1 MKRSCRRQSL
11 TGYYAVAHLEIA
23 YFLADLNNADAI
35 VA

>member
-1 MKRSCRRQSL
+1 MKRRCRRQSL